1 MIVDKCNYKSLLVW
15 IIRCWQS
22 ILVGAVVPIKMG
34 IQDSILKVLTLLTTA
49 LRWFLLIILL
59 LFSLTSLLWKIWWL
73 GALLLLI
80 AFVLWRKDYIKSAV
94 IIAIFILSLPL
105 AFNQISNR
113 MDYLGNLIRT
123 EGSQALNTMERVSIY
138 FSNITM
144 AVGGFLILAPEVA
157 VETLFLMDPRGK
169 EKSFNSDFAMGSKHV
184 REIISNYSQKV
195 ETGSAPLQSERIPLR
210 WGPGYN
216 TYSMFDYRV
225 ALAVAGGGL
234 FLNYKKTENGYI
246 VKCRITIDVNYSEDY
261 KLEIFNGYGTRLYI
275 DEAIFSALQELRW
288 FHPYY
293 AHYYWTLDYKN

>member
-1 MIVDKCNYKSLLVW
+1 LIVKVLALLL
-15 IIRCWQS
+15 
-22 ILVGAVVPIKMG
+22 ILVKWFF
-34 IQDSILKVLTLLTTA
+34 LT
-49 LRWFLLIILL
+49 IILL
-59 LFSLTSLLWKIWWL
+59 FSFTSLLWKIWWL
-73 GALLLLI
+73 GALLLVL

-94 IIAIFILSLPL
+94 ATAIFILSLPL
-105 AFNQISNR
+105 AFNQSSNR

-123 EGSQALNTMERVSIY
+123 EGSQALNTIERVSIY

-169 EKSFNSDFAMGSKHV
+169 DKSFNSDFAMGSKHV

-195 ETGSAPLQSERIPLR
+195 EAGSAPLQSERIPLR

-234 FLNYKKTENGYI
+234 FLNYEKTENGYI
-246 VKCRITIDVNYSEDY
+246 VKCRITISVNYSEDY

-293 AHYYWTLDYKN
+293 AHYYWTLDNKN

>member
-1 MIVDKCNYKSLLVW
+1 MIGAYVL
-15 IIRCWQS
+15 IRMRIQAS
-22 ILVGAVVPIKMG
+22 ILIVLMLVLAA
-34 IQDSILKVLTLLTTA
+34 LKWL
-49 LRWFLLIILL
+49 FLIIILL
-59 LFSLTSLLWKIWWL
+59 FSFTSLLWKIWWL
-73 GALLLLI
+73 GALLLVL

-94 IIAIFILSLPL
+94 ITAIFILSLPL

-113 MDYLGNLIRT
+113 MDYFGNLIRT

-138 FSNITM
+138 FGNISM

-169 EKSFNSDFAMGSKHV
+169 DKSFNSDFAMGSKHV

-195 ETGSAPLQSERIPLR
+195 EAGSAPLQSKRIPLR

-234 FLNYKKTENGYI
+234 FLNYEKTENGYTI
-246 VKCRITIDVNYSEDY
+246 KCRITISVNYSEDY
-261 KLEIFNGYGTRLYI
+261 KLGIFNGYGTRLYI

>member
-1 MIVDKCNYKSLLVW
+1 MRKRIKFLVMRVMRCLLSTLVRRSLSVKKG
-15 IIRCWQS
+15 
-22 ILVGAVVPIKMG
+22 V
-34 IQDSILKVLTLLTTA
+34 QDLISKVLALLLTSV
-49 LRWFLLIILL
+49 RWFFLFIILL
-59 LFSLTSLLWKIWWL
+59 FSFTSLLWKIWWL
-73 GALLLLI
+73 GVLLLVL

-94 IIAIFILSLPL
+94 AIAIFILSLPL

-113 MDYLGNLIRT
+113 MDYFGNLIRT

-138 FSNITM
+138 FSNISM

-169 EKSFNSDFAMGSKHV
+169 DKSFNSDFAMGSKHV

-195 ETGSAPLQSERIPLR
+195 EAGSAPLQSKRIPLR

-234 FLNYKKTENGYI
+234 FLNYEKTENGYTI
-246 VKCRITIDVNYSEDY
+246 NCRITISVNYSEDY
-261 KLEIFNGYGTRLYI
+261 KLGIFNGYGTRLYI

-293 AHYYWTLDYKN
+293 AHYYWTLD

>member
-1 MIVDKCNYKSLLVW
+1 MIGASLL
-15 IIRCWQS
+15 IRIRIQAS
-22 ILVGAVVPIKMG
+22 ILIVLM
-34 IQDSILKVLTLLTTA
+34 LVLTA
-49 LRWFLLIILL
+49 LKWLFLIIILL
-59 LFSLTSLLWKIWWL
+59 FSFTSFLWKIWWL
-73 GALLLLI
+73 GALLLVL

-94 IIAIFILSLPL
+94 VTAIFILSLPL

-169 EKSFNSDFAMGSKHV
+169 DKSFNSDFAMGSKHV

-195 ETGSAPLQSERIPLR
+195 EAGSAPLQSERIPLR

-234 FLNYKKTENGYI
+234 FLNYEKTENGYTI
-246 VKCRITIDVNYSEDY
+246 KCRITISVNYSEDY
-261 KLEIFNGYGTRLYI
+261 KLGIFNGYGTRLYI

-293 AHYYWTLDYKN
+293 AHYYWTLDYKI

>member
-1 MIVDKCNYKSLLVW
+1 MT
-15 IIRCWQS
+15 
-22 ILVGAVVPIKMG
+22 A
-34 IQDSILKVLTLLTTA
+34 KVLAFLLTSVK
-49 LRWFLLIILL
+49 WFFLLITL
-59 LFSLTSLLWKIWWL
+59 LFSFTSFLWKIWWL
-73 GALLLLI
+73 GALLLVL

-94 IIAIFILSLPL
+94 AIAIFILSLPL
-105 AFNQISNR
+105 AFNHISDR
-113 MDYLGNLIRT
+113 MDYFGNLIRT

-169 EKSFNSDFAMGSKHV
+169 DKSFNSDFAMGSKHV
-184 REIISNYSQKV
+184 RGIISNYSQKV
-195 ETGSAPLQSERIPLR
+195 ETGSAPLQSKRIPLR

-216 TYSMFDYRV
+216 TYSMSDYRV

-234 FLNYKKTENGYI
+234 FLNYEKTENGYI
-246 VKCRITIDVNYSEDY
+246 VKCRITISVNYSEDY
-261 KLEIFNGYGTRLYI
+261 KLDIFNGYGTRLYI

-293 AHYYWTLDYKN
+293 AHYYWTLDNKN

>member
-1 MIVDKCNYKSLLVW
+1 M
-15 IIRCWQS
+15 R
-22 ILVGAVVPIKMG
+22 
-34 IQDSILKVLTLLTTA
+34 IQDSIVIVLKLFLTA
-49 LRWFLLIILL
+49 LKWLFLIIILL
-59 LFSLTSLLWKIWWL
+59 FSFTSLLWKIWWL
-73 GALLLLI
+73 GALLLGL

-94 IIAIFILSLPL
+94 ATAIFILSLPL

-113 MDYLGNLIRT
+113 MDYFGNLIRT

-169 EKSFNSDFAMGSKHV
+169 DKSFNSDFAMGSKHV
-184 REIISNYSQKV
+184 RELISNYSQKV
-195 ETGSAPLQSERIPLR
+195 EAGSAPLQSKRIPLR

-234 FLNYKKTENGYI
+234 FLNYEKTENGYKI
-246 VKCRITIDVNYSEDY
+246 KCRITIDVNYSEDY
-261 KLEIFNGYGTRLYI
+261 KLRIFNGYGTRLYI
-275 DEAIFSALQELRW
+275 DEAIFSALQELGW

-293 AHYYWTLDYKN
+293 AHYYWTQDYKN

>member
-1 MIVDKCNYKSLLVW
+1 MIGV
-15 IIRCWQS
+15 IRCVFVA
-22 ILVGAVVPIKMG
+22 LVGRSLSVKKGVQGLI
-34 IQDSILKVLTLLTTA
+34 SKVLALL
-49 LRWFLLIILL
+49 LISVRWLFLIIILL
-59 LFSLTSLLWKIWWL
+59 FSFTSLLWKIWWL
-73 GALLLLI
+73 GALLFVL
-80 AFVLWRKDYIKSAV
+80 AFVLWRKNYIKSAV

-169 EKSFNSDFAMGSKHV
+169 DKSFNSDFAMGSKHV

-195 ETGSAPLQSERIPLR
+195 EAGSAPLQSERIPLR

-234 FLNYKKTENGYI
+234 FLNYEKTENGYI
-246 VKCRITIDVNYSEDY
+246 VKCRITISVNYSEDY
-261 KLEIFNGYGTRLYI
+261 KLDIFNGYGTRLYI

-293 AHYYWTLDYKN
+293 AHYYWTLDNKN